1 MVRYKLVVSDEY
13 RRTLEDRL
21 WTLEQQYEMIIKS
34 AENYEIRAAD
44 LRGRAETVMNSIREI
59 RRVLD
64 Q

>member
-1 MVRYKLVVSDEY
+1 MVSDES
-13 RRTLEDRL
+13 RRTLENRL

-44 LRGRAETVMNSIREI
+44 LRGRAEAVMNSIREI
-59 RRVLD
+59 RRLLD